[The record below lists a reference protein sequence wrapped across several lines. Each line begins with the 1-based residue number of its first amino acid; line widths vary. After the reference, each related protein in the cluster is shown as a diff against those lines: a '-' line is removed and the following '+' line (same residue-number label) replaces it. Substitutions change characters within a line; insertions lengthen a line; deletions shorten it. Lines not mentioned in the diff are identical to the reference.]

1 MEFNGYLWT
10 SVIKNL
16 VLLMALSLA
25 GPELVGDQGNEH
37 ELMEQ
42 QSEVHMAEKEQV
54 LSVHC

>member
-1 MEFNGYLWT
+1 MT
-10 SVIKNL
+10 D
-16 VLLMALSLA
+16 MALSLA
-25 GPELVGDQGNEH
+25 GPELVGDRGNKH